1 MKITQLTIEGVPGF
15 REPQTLEIRPLTF
28 LVGENLTGK
37 TTALNCYRML
47 MDYLKRGQDSLMPG
61 DYPGQDD
68 RFCLT
73 FGYELDGET
82 NVRRMIS
89 VVFFNTGIPHIEEND
104 AHTPSFIWK
113 NAMLSVH
120 SPPDADYRSL
130 GKPPSA
136 VLDKLIAFGRNADLF
151 QEIDIYPSDTSG
163 LPGGYQWVFEQDG
176 LEVIPSPFLGGIY
189 AFLPTAVRIL
199 MQQGIHL
206 IRNPETG
213 LHPKTQAAIVTW
225 LFIPLVT
232 STNEPHSFVIETHSD
247 AMIDRARIDMRQG
260 RISYKDVSLIFFER
274 PSRHS
279 SDIRVHNISFDK
291 MSNLINVPAGYRDF
305 FIKEADRLMGFD

>member
-37 TTALNCYRML
+37 TTALNCYRIL
-47 MDYLKRGQDSLMPG
+47 MDYLKRGRDALRPG
-61 DYPGQDD
+61 DYPGPDD
-68 RFCLT
+68 EFHLS
-73 FGYELDGET
+73 FGYELSGET

-120 SPPDADYRSL
+120 SPPDADYRLL
-130 GKPPSA
+130 GKPTSA
-136 VLDKLIAFGRNADLF
+136 VLDKLTAFGRNADLF
-151 QEIDIYPSDTSG
+151 QEVDIYPSDTPG
-163 LPGGYQWVFEQDG
+163 LPGGYRWIFEQDD
-176 LEVIPSPFLGGIY
+176 LEVMPSPFLGGIY
-189 AFLPTAVRIL
+189 EFLPTAVRIL

-225 LFIPLVT
+225 LFIPLAT
-232 STNEPHSFVIETHSD
+232 STDEPHSFVIETHSD
-247 AMIDRARIDMRQG
+247 AMIDRARIDIRQG
-260 RISYKDVSLIFFER
+260 RISYKDVSLIYFESNR
-274 PSRHS
+274 SHEV
-279 SDIRVHNISFDK
+279 RVHNISFDK
-291 MSNLINVPAGYRDF
+291 MANLINVPEGYRDF
-305 FIKEADRLMGFD
+305 FLKETDRLMGFD